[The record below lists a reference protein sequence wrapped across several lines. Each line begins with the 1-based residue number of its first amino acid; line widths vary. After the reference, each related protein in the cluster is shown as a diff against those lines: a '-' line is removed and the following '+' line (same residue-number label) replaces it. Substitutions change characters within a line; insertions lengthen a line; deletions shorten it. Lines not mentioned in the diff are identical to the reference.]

1 MLGLLLIFFIGRYF
15 YRLAEDY
22 AQNKWLFAFLGIVM
36 YYAAGIVFGVALGL
50 MDLIFGWNLDFDNM
64 FGINL
69 LGIPIGIA
77 ACYGFYVLLEKKWKK
92 SVILVKDEIEDIGK
106 TAEEIEEKN

>member
-22 AQNKWLFAFLGIVM
+22 SQNKWLFAFLGIVL

-69 LGIPIGIA
+69 LSIPIGIA

-92 SVILVKDEIEDIGK
+92 SVVLVKDEIEDIGK
-106 TAEEIEEKN
+106 TTEEIEEKN